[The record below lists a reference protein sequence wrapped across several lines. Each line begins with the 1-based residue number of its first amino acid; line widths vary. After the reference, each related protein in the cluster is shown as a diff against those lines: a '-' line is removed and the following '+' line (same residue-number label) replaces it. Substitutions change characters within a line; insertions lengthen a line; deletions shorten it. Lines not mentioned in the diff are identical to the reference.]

1 MYRNIQLDRH
11 VVNAN
16 LTLTKHD
23 LNLERIWP
31 NLDKNLKT
39 EVKQN
44 IIGGPIDIIIGIDL
58 LYT

>member
-1 MYRNIQLDRH
+1 MNGKRKGKVIKAKIMYRNIQLDRH

-39 EVKQN
+39 EVK
-44 IIGGPIDIIIGIDL
+44 
-58 LYT
+58 